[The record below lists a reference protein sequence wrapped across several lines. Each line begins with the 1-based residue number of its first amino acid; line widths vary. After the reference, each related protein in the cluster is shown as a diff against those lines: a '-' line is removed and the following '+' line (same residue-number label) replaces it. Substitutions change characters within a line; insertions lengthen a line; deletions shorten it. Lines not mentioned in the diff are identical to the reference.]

1 MDGRKYV
8 SIAYKKAAELANV
21 EEHVLTHQMRAI
33 KGAIKGRI
41 RFLSKDSPTDY
52 FKFSRG
58 GDVAGVSHARQ
69 CYHIPKNVVP
79 NEFLGNCFCFVT
91 QGICLMY
98 AYYHDN
104 LKNQIGGEGDYNN
117 KSNEEKE
124 NHALPLFCKNCIIH
138 SPFHL
143 FK

>member
-41 RFLSKDSPTDY
+41 RFLSEDSPTDY

-58 GDVAGVSHARQ
+58 SDVAGVSHADYFKFSRGSDVAGVSHARQ
-69 CYHIPKNVVP
+69 CYHIPKIVVP
-79 NEFLGNCFCFVT
+79 NEF
-91 QGICLMY
+91 
-98 AYYHDN
+98 
-104 LKNQIGGEGDYNN
+104 
-117 KSNEEKE
+117 
-124 NHALPLFCKNCIIH
+124 
-138 SPFHL
+138 
-143 FK
+143 